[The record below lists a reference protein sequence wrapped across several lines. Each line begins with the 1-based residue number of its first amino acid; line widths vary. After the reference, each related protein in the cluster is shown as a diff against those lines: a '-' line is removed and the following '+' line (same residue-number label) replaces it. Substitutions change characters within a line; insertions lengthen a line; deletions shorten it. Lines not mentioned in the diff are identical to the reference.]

1 MKRVLFVCS
10 GNICRSPM
18 AEAVL
23 RKMAADAGV
32 EMKIDSAGTG
42 GWHQGEKADARARH
56 AAQARGYDSGGI
68 TARALRT
75 TDFDE
80 FDVIYAMAKSHLHLM
95 RRLSPR
101 TADKIKLFLQDTVGE
116 DADVPDPYYGGN
128 EGFERMMDLLERG
141 CAAIAEEQSGK

>member
-1 MKRVLFVCS
+1 MKRVLFVCT

-23 RKMAADAGV
+23 RKMAADAGMSV
-32 EMKIDSAGTG
+32 GIDSAGTG
-42 GWHQGEKADARARH
+42 SWHQGEKADARARRT
-56 AAQARGYDSGGI
+56 AAARGYNGDDI

-80 FDVIYAMAKSHLHLM
+80 FDIIYAMAKSHLHIM

-101 TADKIKLFLQDTVGE
+101 SADKIKLFLGDTVGE
-116 DADVPDPYYGGN
+116 DVDVPDPYYGGN
-128 EGFERMMDLLERG
+128 EGFEHMLDLLERG
-141 CAAIAEEQSGK
+141 CAAIVKKHGGE